1 MANQELDAQLRE
13 SANPYEMIVLAALEA
28 GRINAGRLA
37 PSDQK
42 ATSMAIERVA
52 RGETTM
58 APDADSARASSDA
71 LVEQESK
78 PAA

>member
-52 RGETTM
+52 RGETKM
-58 APDADSARASSDA
+58 ADADLAPALSVASG
-71 LVEQESK
+71 EQEPK

>member
-13 SANPYEMIVLAALEA
+13 SENPYEMIVLAALEA

-52 RGETTM
+52 RGETKM
-58 APDADSARASSDA
+58 AVAVLAPASLDASE
-71 LVEQESK
+71 EQESK

>member
-42 ATSMAIERVA
+42 PTSIAIERVA
-52 RGETTM
+52 RGETKM
-58 APDADSARASSDA
+58 ADTDLAPALSVASE
-71 LVEQESK
+71 EQESK